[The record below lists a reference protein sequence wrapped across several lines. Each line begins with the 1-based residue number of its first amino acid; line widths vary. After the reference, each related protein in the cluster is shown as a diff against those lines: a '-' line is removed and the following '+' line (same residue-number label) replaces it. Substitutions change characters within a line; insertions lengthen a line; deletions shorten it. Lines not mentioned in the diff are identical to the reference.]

1 MFPLKLI
8 NNSRIFPS
16 INIITTSSSIY
27 HLLNVS
33 KQKTRRQHITT
44 TITTTSL
51 LSNITSLSSS
61 TSTTQHQQILV
72 EEPYSAKTG
81 IKTAALLG
89 GMSFVIKEKK
99 GFIHLTY
106 FSKIH

>member
-1 MFPLKLI
+1 MFPLKHI
-8 NNSRIFPS
+8 NNSRIFSS

-33 KQKTRRQHITT
+33 KQKSGRQHITT
-44 TITTTSL
+44 TITSTSL

-61 TSTTQHQQILV
+61 TSTTQHQQNLF

-89 GMSFVIKEKK
+89 GTSFVIKEKK
-99 GFIHLTY
+99 KDSFM
-106 FSKIH
+106 